1 MADPP
6 SRQSCVP
13 ADAPAYVSV
22 RDRVGLI
29 EKLMR
34 EGSWTPSSSRELT
47 AALAEAWKVGHAAV
61 QRYAAEASRRIT
73 PPTSAEALASCDAL
87 LDWGLELVPNS
98 NDPAAAVA
106 KLVTVRAR
114 IFGLGRAPSPAS
126 SPQASGAGADATP
139 FGFTEDPPTK

>member
-1 MADPP
+1 MADFP

-29 EKLMR
+29 EQLMR
-34 EGSWTPSSSRELT
+34 DGTWHPASSRELT
-47 AALAEAWKVGHAAV
+47 AELALAWKVGTGAV

-87 LDWGLELVPNS
+87 LDWGLELVPQS

-106 KLVTVRAR
+106 KLVAVRAR
-114 IFGLGRAPSPAS
+114 IFGLGHPSRSSPSSQAS
-126 SPQASGAGADATP
+126 SASDEDTTP
-139 FGFTEDPPTK
+139 FGFTEDPPK